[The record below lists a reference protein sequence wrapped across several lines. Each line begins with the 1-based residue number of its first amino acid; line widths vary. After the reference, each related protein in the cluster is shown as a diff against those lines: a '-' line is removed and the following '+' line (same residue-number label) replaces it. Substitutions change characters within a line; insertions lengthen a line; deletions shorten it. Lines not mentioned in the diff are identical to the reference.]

1 MVDTNLLTLAKEF
14 AKLRKDV
21 KNVLELPV
29 GPQGEKG
36 DTGDKGLPGDK
47 GERGTDGRDGKDGS
61 SGLNGLNGVNGK
73 DGKDGVDGKDG
84 ADGVSVVDAEIAVD
98 GSLIFKLSD
107 GKIID
112 VGELSDGSRN
122 NVFVS
127 GAPSTGGGAGGST
140 TTTGTATIDFGAFPG
155 SNEASVTVTGQTDIT
170 SDSVIRAYVGADD
183 TSGTHTASDHR
194 YFAVF
199 AELTCSNPSAGTGFT
214 IYARSTEK
222 LQGTFALRWAW
233 S

>member
-21 KNVLELPV
+21 RGVLELPV
-29 GPQGEKG
+29 GPRGEKG
-36 DTGDKGLPGDK
+36 DTGDAGLPGDK
-47 GERGTDGRDGKDGS
+47 GERGADGIDGKDGIN
-61 SGLNGLNGVNGK
+61 GTNGLDGLDGKPGKAGADGK
-73 DGKDGVDGKDG
+73 DGK
-84 ADGVSVVDAEIAVD
+84 DGVSVVDAEIAVD

-127 GAPSTGGGAGGST
+127 GAPSTGGAGGST
-140 TTTGTATIDFGAFPG
+140 VTVGTATIDFGAFPG
-155 SNEASVTVTGQTDIT
+155 SNEASVTVTGQTSIT
-170 SDSVIRAYVGADD
+170 ADSVIRAYVGADD

-199 AELTCSNPSAGTGFT
+199 AELSCGVPSAGTGFT
-214 IYARSTEK
+214 IYAHSTEK